1 MKVLKG
7 DGLNEIAEVPLRLAG
22 QQVDGVAEIETW
34 LQTQV
39 EPPFALRWRPS
50 GGWRVPVRNTAQLT
64 DCVSALPGLAAW
76 GVLEREGGSPWA
88 QAMCVE
94 GGYVVEVSGHD
105 WAQRVTPIGSLGPD
119 GPRTES
125 RNPDRGREPHGTSF
139 LEGRTSRPRRAPP
152 RSCGA
157 GCVAAS
163 CRPVTSCA
171 MFFTV
176 ASDGR
181 TGDGESRPMYHV

>member
-1 MKVLKG
+1 MLKG

-139 LEGRTSRPRRAPP
+139 LEGENVPTASGAAQILW
-152 RSCGA
+152 SWVCGGILPA
-157 GCVAAS
+157 GYQLRDVLH
-163 CRPVTSCA
+163 R
-171 MFFTV
+171 
-176 ASDGR
+176 
-181 TGDGESRPMYHV
+181 GE